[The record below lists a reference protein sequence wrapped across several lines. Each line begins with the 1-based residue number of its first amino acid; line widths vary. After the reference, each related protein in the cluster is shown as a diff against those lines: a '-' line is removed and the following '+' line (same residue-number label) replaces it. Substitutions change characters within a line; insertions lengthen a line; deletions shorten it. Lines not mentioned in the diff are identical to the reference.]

1 MCGSVVDK
9 GRTFIGMKTK
19 VRLRSRQAAA
29 TPGKSA
35 VVRLSLAQATLPKSA
50 RIETIVV
57 PTDFSARSKEAVH
70 YASAIAT
77 DYGARLCLVFVYEP
91 LMIVEGLEAY
101 AVVRSNKQMLKRVR
115 ERLATFARDE
125 IDEAIPVQSE
135 IRIGKPHREI
145 VAAAKEEGADLIVI
159 ATHGYTGLKH
169 AFIGSTAERVV
180 RHASC
185 PVLVV
190 RRKLMNYEGSF
201 EKNRMRRG

>member
-1 MCGSVVDK
+1 M
-9 GRTFIGMKTK
+9 
-19 VRLRSRQAAA
+19 
-29 TPGKSA
+29 
-35 VVRLSLAQATLPKSA
+35 
-50 RIETIVV
+50 V
-57 PTDFSARSKEAVH
+57 PTDFSARSKEAVR
-70 YASAIAT
+70 YASALAA

-101 AVVRSNKQMLKRVR
+101 AVVRSNEQMLKRVR
-115 ERLATFARDE
+115 EQLGTFARDE

-135 IRIGKPHREI
+135 VRIGKPHREI

-190 RRKLMNYEGSF
+190 RRNHNRMSYEGSF

>member
-1 MCGSVVDK
+1 MCGSVVEQ
-9 GRTFIGMKTK
+9 GRKFIGMKTK
-19 VRLRSRQAAA
+19 VRNRLRGRQAAA
-29 TPGKSA
+29 APGKSA
-35 VVRLSLAQATLPKSA
+35 VFRLSLAQAKLPKRA
-50 RIETIVV
+50 RIQTIVV

-70 YASAIAT
+70 YASALAT

-101 AVVRSNKQMLKRVR
+101 AVVRSNQQMLKRVR
-115 ERLATFARDE
+115 ERLGIFARDE
-125 IDEAIPVQSE
+125 IDETIPVQSE
-135 IRIGKPHREI
+135 VRIGKPHREI

-169 AFIGSTAERVV
+169 AFVGSTAERVV

-190 RRKLMNYEGSF
+190 RRKHNQYG
-201 EKNRMRRG
+201 